1 MTGICEG
8 CEQEGFV
15 TEYIY
20 IDTKQ
25 KAEKQGVFC
34 IECMCCVRC
43 GEVLEPERLAFMDTV
58 QIKGNGIRMSI
69 PARWCGDCI
78 KNDPVTSRHTTKNE
92 PAEEWDVQP

>member
-1 MTGICEG
+1 MTGVCEG
-8 CEQEGFV
+8 CEQEAFV

-69 PARWCGDCI
+69 PALWCGDCI